1 MLSKFVIE
9 GGQPLRGTVRISGRK
24 NAAVAL
30 IPAMLL
36 ADGPSTLENV
46 PAISDAGV
54 YAQILELLGTRVQ
67 WSETG
72 EFSADPAGL
81 APREIPYEMA
91 KRLRAS
97 YYLWGVLLARFGQ
110 ADIPLPGGDE
120 IGSRP
125 VDQHLKAL
133 RALGAEI
140 VVDRGT
146 FHARAERLRGA
157 TIYLD
162 IASVGATIN
171 TMLAAT
177 LAEGTTLLHNAAR
190 EPHVVDLA
198 NYLNAAGAKIHG
210 AGTDTIRIHGVQSL
224 RGHAHP
230 VIPDDIEAATYM
242 MAAAI
247 TGGEV
252 TLENVITAHLDP
264 VTAKLVECGMH
275 IEENGDWIRVRGGPR
290 PQGATIKTLPYPGFP
305 TDAQSQMTTLLAV
318 AEGTSYVTETLHED
332 RFRYVPELV
341 RMGAHVRLEGRMAV
355 VEGVPRLSGAPV
367 MATDIRAGAA
377 LVLAGLAAEGTTV
390 VSGVDHVERGYER
403 MAEKLTA
410 LGARIGTMP

>member
-1 MLSKFVIE
+1 MLTKFVIN
-9 GGQPLRGTVRISGRK
+9 GGQPLRGTVRIGGRK

-30 IPAMLL
+30 IPALLL
-36 ADGPSTLENV
+36 ADGPSTLENA

-54 YAQILELLGTRVQ
+54 YAQILELLGAQVR
-67 WSETG
+67 WNGSG
-72 EFSADPAGL
+72 DFYADPNGFS
-81 APREIPYEMA
+81 PREIPYELA

-97 YYLWGVLLARFGQ
+97 YYLWGVLLARFGR

-120 IGSRP
+120 IGARP

-140 VVDRGT
+140 AVDRGM
-146 FHARAERLRGA
+146 FHGRASRLVGA

-177 LAEGTTLLHNAAR
+177 LADGTTVLHNAAR

-224 RGHAHP
+224 KGHAHP

-247 TGGEV
+247 TGGDV

-264 VTAKLVECGMH
+264 VTAKLYESGME
-275 IEENGDWIRVRGGPR
+275 IEENGDWIRVRGVNRPR
-290 PQGATIKTLPYPGFP
+290 AATIKTLPYPGFP
-305 TDAQSQMTTLLAV
+305 TDAQSQMTTLLSV

-341 RMGAHVRLEGRMAV
+341 RMGARVRVEGRMAV
-355 VEGVPRLSGAPV
+355 VEGVERLSGAPV
-367 MATDIRAGAA
+367 TATDIRAGAA
-377 LVLAGLAAEGTTV
+377 LVLAGLAADGTTV

-403 MAEKLTA
+403 MVEKLTA
-410 LGARIGTMP
+410 LGARIRVEP